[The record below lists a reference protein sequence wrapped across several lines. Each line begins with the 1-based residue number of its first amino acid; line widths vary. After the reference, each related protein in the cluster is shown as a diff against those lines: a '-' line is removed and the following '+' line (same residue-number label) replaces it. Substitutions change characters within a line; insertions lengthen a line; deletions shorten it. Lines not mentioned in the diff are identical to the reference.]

1 MADPTEMIKSVM
13 DSFSPAV
20 GALVTAVAA
29 ALWLVLLNTK
39 WEAVHA
45 GPASAVLSAP
55 SLVARIRTSPPSP
68 VAADDPNRLVIGSL
82 LLYFLRWRGGGFLFR
97 RWRFVHRHHLKP
109 KVFLHQVYHLF
120 DGAPQVFADGV
131 FVHDGTA
138 LVKADAVGLAL
149 IVRVFC
155 SHQVSCSHCVYSS
168 PRPERRANSSP
179 SCR

>member
-68 VAADDPNRLVIGSL
+68 VAAGDPNRLVIGSL
-82 LLYFLRWRGGGFLFR
+82 LLYFLRWRGGGFLLPGR
-97 RWRFVHRHHLKP
+97 RLVQPHHP
-109 KVFLHQVYHLF
+109 QPQIFFLH
-120 DGAPQVFADGV
+120 
-131 FVHDGTA
+131 
-138 LVKADAVGLAL
+138 
-149 IVRVFC
+149 
-155 SHQVSCSHCVYSS
+155 
-168 PRPERRANSSP
+168 
-179 SCR
+179 